1 MARFYEEFL
10 KRERVTGMIFDVDG
24 TMLDSM
30 PVWHH
35 SGEQYLLT
43 LGIHAPAELGNILDR
58 KSVV

>member
-43 LGIHAPAELGNILDR
+43 LGIHAQIGRAH
-58 KSVV
+58 V